1 MNATKFPMGRL
12 VATPN
17 ALSQIAQDDI
27 TSALRRHLSGDW
39 GELDSQDRDAN
50 DQALIHGTRLLSAY
64 HAANG
69 TKFWIITEADRGS
82 TTLLMPEDY

>member
-1 MNATKFPMGRL
+1 MSVAKFPMGRL

-39 GELDSQDRDAN
+39 GELDSEDRDAN
-50 DQALIHGTRLLSAY
+50 EQALIHGTRLLSTH

-69 TKFWIITEADRGS
+69 TKFWIITEANRS
-82 TTLLMPEDY
+82 ATTLLMPEDY

>member
-1 MNATKFPMGRL
+1 MNAAKFPMGRL

-17 ALSQIAQDDI
+17 ALSQIGQDDI

-39 GELDSQDRDAN
+39 GELDSEDRDAN
-50 DQALIHGTRLLSAY
+50 EQALIHGTRLLSAY
-64 HAANG
+64 HDANG
-69 TKFWIITEADRGS
+69 TKFWIITEADRAS